1 MNVVLSVV
9 APCLN
14 EAKNLPEL
22 VDRLL
27 RTFGRRGL
35 AGEVVLVDDGST
47 DSTPAVMERLR
58 QGDPERVTVVRHPA
72 NQGIVPAWRSGLA
85 AARGRYIC
93 LIDADLQNLPEDVW
107 RLYREITL
115 TGADLVQGYRSSIG
129 RPRDTRYLLSVGLNS
144 LLNRLFGMLQRD
156 SKSGFVIAERE
167 TLEDVLRHRFR
178 YYYFQTFITVAAAAK
193 GYSIREIETIFQ
205 ERLLGES
212 FIMKIPVR
220 VVLRSFVDLAK
231 GVVEFRIGRKQES
244 ILADYLRDHPP
255 DRPDE
260 PLRGWRRVWLELF
273 FATMPLHKWMISR
286 RARDY
291 YRELTRSQWLTLAE
305 MRQLQEKKLR
315 RLVNHAYRHVGYY
328 RQRLD
333 DLGLTPDD
341 IQTLD
346 DLRKLPLLPKS
357 DVREN
362 LYFDLLSDNHDK
374 RRILRVTTSG
384 STGEPFVCYADQHQL
399 EIRWA
404 ATQRSLEWTG
414 WRFGDPSARLWH
426 QTLGMSRR
434 QIAQEHLDAWFN
446 RRLFIPAFELSDRR
460 IGEMVDRLRRH
471 RPVLIDGYA
480 ESFNFL
486 ARYLREGTLAG
497 MRPRGIVSSAQALPE
512 QSRTAIEAAFGC
524 RVFDKYG
531 SREFSGIAYECEAH
545 AGHHVVAESY
555 VVEIL
560 KDGVPARSGEMGE
573 VVVTDLNNFC
583 MPLIRYRIGDLA
595 MAMDPDEACTCGRGL
610 PRIGRIEG
618 RVQAIIVGSNGT
630 YMPGTFFQHL
640 FKDYEHLVRQFQVV
654 QFERGAIELKIVK
667 GPRFEP
673 EAFGEILATL
683 RRFLGESMNIH
694 VAFVDHITMVRTGK
708 HQAAI
713 SHLKIDLQRD
723 DVRLSS
729 ATGG

>member
-1 MNVVLSVV
+1 MNIALSVV
-9 APCLN
+9 APCFN
-14 EAKNLPEL
+14 EAKNLSEL

-27 RTFGRRGL
+27 RTFERRGL
-35 AGEVVLVDDGST
+35 EGEVVLVDDGST
-47 DSTPAVMERLR
+47 DDTAAVMERLR
-58 QGDPERVTVVRHPA
+58 AADSARLTIVRHPA
-72 NQGIVPAWRSGLA
+72 NQGIVPAWRSGIA
-85 AARGRYIC
+85 VARGRYAC

-115 TGADLVQGYRSSIG
+115 TGADLVQGYRSTIG
-129 RPRDTRYLLSVGLNS
+129 RPRDSRYLLSVGLNT
-144 LLNRLFGMLQRD
+144 LLNRLFGMHQHD

-167 TLEDVLRHRFR
+167 TLEDVLRHRLR
-178 YYYFQTFITVAAAAK
+178 YHYFQTFITVAAAAK
-193 GYSIREIETIFQ
+193 GYSVREIETIFQ

-212 FIMKIPVR
+212 FINQVPAR
-220 VVLRSFVDLAK
+220 VVLRSLVDLAK
-231 GVVEFRIGRKQES
+231 GFVEFRIGRKQET

-255 DRPDE
+255 ARADE
-260 PLRGWRRVWLELF
+260 PLRGWRQLWMELF

-291 YRELTRSQWLTLAE
+291 YHELKRSQWLGLAE
-305 MRQLQEKKLR
+305 MRELQEKKLR
-315 RLVNHAYRHVGYY
+315 RLVQHAYRHVGYY
-328 RQRLD
+328 RQRFD
-333 DLGLTPDD
+333 DLGLAPGD

-346 DLRKLPLLPKS
+346 DVGSLPLLSKS

-374 RRILRVTTSG
+374 RRIQRVTTSG

-434 QIAQEHLDAWFN
+434 QIVKEHIDAWFN
-446 RRLFIPAFELSDRR
+446 RRLFIPAFELSDAR
-460 IGEMVDRLRRH
+460 IVEMIDRLRRR

-486 ARYLREGTLAG
+486 ARHLRQGVLDG
-497 MRPRGIVSSAQALPE
+497 VRPKGIVSSAQALPE
-512 QSRTAIEAAFGC
+512 QSRDAIEAAFGC

-545 AGHHVVAESY
+545 AGHHVVAENY
-555 VVEIL
+555 IVEIL
-560 KDGVPARSGEMGE
+560 KDGVPARPGEMGE

-595 MAMDPDEACTCGRGL
+595 MAMDPDEPCPCGRGL

-654 QFERGAIELKIVK
+654 QHERGAMELKIVK

-673 EAFGEILATL
+673 EAFGEVVATL
-683 RRFLGESMNIH
+683 RQFLGDDMRID
-694 VAFVDHITMVRTGK
+694 VVFVDRIPMVRTGK

-713 SHLKIDLQRD
+713 SHLPIDLQRD
-723 DVRLSS
+723 DVRLGR